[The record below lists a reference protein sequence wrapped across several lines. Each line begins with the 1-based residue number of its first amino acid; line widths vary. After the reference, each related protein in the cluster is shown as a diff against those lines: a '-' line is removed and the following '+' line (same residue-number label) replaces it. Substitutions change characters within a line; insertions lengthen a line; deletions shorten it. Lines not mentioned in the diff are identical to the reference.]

1 MVSKKVCWSEE
12 TLFMFLHDPHRYIQG
27 TKMEY
32 QGLCS
37 TQDRADLISYLKIST
52 IDSDARSD
60 PRRHRFKLHKDPP
73 GAYPHDSLPKEE
85 GGGLKPEFKERQEE
99 FHKTIADKFGK
110 GIESEPVLAAEPPP
124 PPKSKGW
131 FGSRK

>member
-1 MVSKKVCWSEE
+1 
-12 TLFMFLHDPHRYIQG
+12 MFLHDPHRYIQG

-37 TQDRADLISYLKIST
+37 TQDRADLISYLKLT
-52 IDSDARSD
+52 TVDSDARSD

-85 GGGLKPEFKERQEE
+85 GGGLKPEYKERQEE
-99 FHKTIADKFGK
+99 FNQTIADRFGK
-110 GIESEPVLAAEPPP
+110 GIDTDPVLGAQPTP

-131 FGSRK
+131 FESSK